1 MGSSKNAVDLLRFEN
16 RKRKRKKRKMCITYK
31 KFCGCCCNIVRGAL
45 ILAVF
50 ELIFYALV
58 LLCALTPLS
67 INYFKH
73 SYYYDDIDEEFKVRL
88 PTAGLIY
95 IISIILNVIFLITT
109 ALKLYGL
116 VKRRPGYILPWMV
129 INMIC
134 LVLSI
139 IAIVCILVLFC
150 IAYLDFNE
158 FMDSIGDLD
167 FFESMESI
175 GVVFIPY
182 GLAFA
187 FFFYIWDVVKSAYK
201 QIKEENESNQLT
213 YPNQMPMK
221 TSFEQTPPKY
231 NNQVVY
237 TVQPV

>member
-1 MGSSKNAVDLLRFEN
+1 
-16 RKRKRKKRKMCITYK
+16 MCITYK
-31 KFCGCCCNIVRGAL
+31 KFCGCCCNIVRAAK

-50 ELIFYALV
+50 ELIFGAL
-58 LLCALTPLS
+58 ALMVALAFFPYLDK
-67 INYFKH
+67 YFKGD
-73 SYYYDDIDEEFKVRL
+73 YDDQNYEHL
-88 PTAGLIY
+88 PNIV
-95 IISIILNVIFLITT
+95 SIITTIVVEALFIITT

-116 VKRRPGYILPWMV
+116 KKRRPGYILPWL
-129 INMIC
+129 IFNMIC

-139 IAIVCILVLFC
+139 IATICILVSFG
-150 IAYLDFNE
+150 IFME
-158 FMDSIGDLD
+158 FYERNSIG
-167 FFESMESI
+167 MVI
-175 GVVFIPY
+175 GVVFIAAIAY

-221 TSFEQTPPKY
+221 TTFEQTPPKY